1 MRADG
6 LSEVEVAC
14 KLLDELAE
22 SLGYSCIVLCGSS
35 FDEMWICLVD
45 SEGARSPL
53 LFGKKN
59 PHAKIFAGDY
69 IDAVDAICE
78 VIGDDESGKLGILR
92 GDECTSIT
100 SEEETKLAQWLVKA
114 NLAGFGLEDAN

>member
-1 MRADG
+1 MRVG
-6 LSEVEVAC
+6 RQLEEAC

-22 SLGYSCIVLCGSS
+22 SLGFECIVLCGSS

-45 SEGARSPL
+45 GDGGRYPL

-59 PHAKIFAGDY
+59 PHAKIFAHDY
-69 IDAVDAICE
+69 IDAVNAICE
-78 VIGDDESGKLGILR
+78 VIGDDEEEKLGILR

-100 SEEETKLAQWLVKA
+100 SEEESKLAQWMVKA
-114 NLAGFGLEDAN
+114 NLAGFGVHNHAD

>member
-1 MRADG
+1 MRAG
-6 LSEVEVAC
+6 RQCEEAW
-14 KLLDELAE
+14 KLLDELAKC
-22 SLGYSCIVLCGSS
+22 LGFECIVLCGSS

-59 PHAKIFAGDY
+59 PHAKIFAHDY
-69 IDAVDAICE
+69 IDAANAVCE
-78 VIGDDESGKLGILR
+78 VIGDSEEEKLGILR

-100 SEEETKLAQWLVKA
+100 SEEESKLAQWLVKA
-114 NLAGFGLEDAN
+114 NLAGFGLGDAV